1 MKLQT
6 KQTKSKIT
14 IVNIILLIIFFTS
27 FFFSYMDIQVMEK
40 NDEIICFVS
49 FILLIYL
56 SYLGCSFFRYDSGG
70 ETLILQ
76 NQKALPFSFL
86 VKETQSDFP
95 KRKLVNYKV
104 VNKFLF
110 KRKLEIYITSK
121 RVSSGMTKISFDI
134 SYLSSKEVKNLKISL
149 DKVMKENSQ
158 YQDALNV

>member
-1 MKLQT
+1 
-6 KQTKSKIT
+6 
-14 IVNIILLIIFFTS
+14 
-27 FFFSYMDIQVMEK
+27 MEK